1 MIGNKHQTVSFLTAS
16 AGLRVAFSPC
26 RKPAYICPEASSQA
40 ICSALAAKGGAQLS
54 CYAVE
59 YSKGV
64 VSTAHVS
71 CLRET
76 RSVANEVKQRLT
88 ADTLSILR
96 TIAQFQVGP
105 SDCIGGVISTRGTRW
120 TGSAFP
126 LSGARAPT
134 DACRHGYQTSLASRL
149 RWGRPHVSAHKA
161 TWAGLLDMQTV
172 YSAVQL
178 STRPIGCTT
187 SFS

>member
-26 RKPAYICPEASSQA
+26 RKPAYICPEASLQA
-40 ICSALAAKGGAQLS
+40 ICSALAAQGGAQLS
-54 CYAVE
+54 CYAVKH
-59 YSKGV
+59 SKGV

-96 TIAQFQVGP
+96 TIAQFHVVP
-105 SDCIGGVISTRGTRW
+105 SDCIGGVISTRDTR
-120 TGSAFP
+120 
-126 LSGARAPT
+126 
-134 DACRHGYQTSLASRL
+134 
-149 RWGRPHVSAHKA
+149 
-161 TWAGLLDMQTV
+161 
-172 YSAVQL
+172 
-178 STRPIGCTT
+178 
-187 SFS
+187 

>member
-105 SDCIGGVISTRGTRW
+105 SDCIGGVISTRDTR
-120 TGSAFP
+120 
-126 LSGARAPT
+126 
-134 DACRHGYQTSLASRL
+134 
-149 RWGRPHVSAHKA
+149 
-161 TWAGLLDMQTV
+161 
-172 YSAVQL
+172 
-178 STRPIGCTT
+178 
-187 SFS
+187 